1 MAFSSAILLPSL
13 SSFTSSCDK
22 NTIRRRRHGG
32 LKPMVQC
39 CSGLGEN
46 HARKLKEAKHLF
58 TKKTVAKDEEVLVM
72 IDAVQRLGIDYHF
85 QEDIEAVLNDELGA
99 AKMAAEGGGLED
111 GLFRVCLSFR
121 LLRQQDVFNKLMNRE
136 GKFLSRFGHQQHVQS
151 LMQLYEAS
159 QWLTPAEHI
168 LHEAREFSARR
179 LRSWTAAAN
188 PSQYDPLGQLA
199 TRKSVANTLKH
210 PCHRSMPRLAIKDYL
225 SSFRAALITNK
236 RQSYYYVETLKDLA
250 LWWDEVGLAANV
262 GRDRLLVKA
271 SAWPMATLSGS
282 EFSECRIELAKI
294 IAIVYLIDDIFDTYG
309 SLEELTVF
317 AEAVTRWDTDT
328 VEKLPE
334 IMRTCFVA
342 LYHTTNQIGYQVYRK
357 HGWNPMHSLKQAWAK
372 LFEAFLVE
380 ARWLRTKECPKSD
393 DYLKTGIVTSGVP
406 LLLVHFF
413 FMLGKGLTGQNVG
426 LVDGDEPP
434 LISSVA
440 KILRLSDDLS
450 SMINKCKTNLMNRSI
465 EYLFSQLYYE
475 EQVGYDGS
483 YVDCYM
489 KENPGVSVHEAT
501 RHVTDMIEDT
511 WKQLNREYLSPAVPL
526 PTAFGKAVVDSAKMV
541 PLMYGNG
548 VVDDDDQEYSNID
561 RSPSLQKNAYY
572 SQLCT

>member
-1 MAFSSAILLPSL
+1 
-13 SSFTSSCDK
+13 
-22 NTIRRRRHGG
+22 
-32 LKPMVQC
+32 MVQC

-46 HARKLKEAKHLF
+46 HAQKLKEAKHLF
-58 TKKTVAKDEEVLVM
+58 TKRRQLSVAKDEEVLVM
-72 IDAVQRLGIDYHF
+72 IDALQRLGIDYHF
-85 QEDIEAVLNDELGA
+85 QEDIEAVLNDELGDA
-99 AKMAAEGGGLED
+99 AKMAAEGSGRED
-111 GLFRVCLSFR
+111 GHLFQVSLNFR
-121 LLRQQDVFNKLMNRE
+121 LLRQQGHRCPSDVFNKLKNRE
-136 GKFLSRFGHQQHVQS
+136 GMFLSRFGHQNVQS

-179 LRSWTAAAN
+179 LRSWTAAN

-199 TRKSVANTLKH
+199 TRKAVANTLKH

-225 SSFRAALITNK
+225 SSFRGTLITNK

-250 LWWDEVGLAANV
+250 LLDCKINRAIHHKELGQLSRWWDEVGLAANV

-282 EFSECRIELAKI
+282 EFAECRVELAKI

-309 SLEELTVF
+309 SLEELTLF
-317 AEAVTRWDTDT
+317 AEAVTRWDSDT

-413 FMLGKGLTGQNVG
+413 FMLGKGLTEQNAG

-450 SMINKCKTNLMNRSI
+450 SM
-465 EYLFSQLYYE
+465 YE

-489 KENPGVSVHEAT
+489 KEHPGVSVHEAT
-501 RHVTDMIEDT
+501 KHVADMIEDT
-511 WKQLNREYLSPAVPL
+511 WKQLNHEYLSPAVPL

-548 VVDDDDQEYSNID
+548 VVDDDDDDREYSNID
-561 RSPSLQKNAYY
+561 RSQSLQKNAY
-572 SQLCT
+572 